1 MQQVVSFT
9 RQRNL
14 PPKNREEE
22 VSEHLSHD
30 ISILRMKAD
39 ETANSDTCT
48 AALQEKHLQQLAEM
62 QAASQ
67 EAGESPSSTINSLSR

>member
-22 VSEHLSHD
+22 VSPHLSHD
-30 ISILRMKAD
+30 ISFLRTNAD
-39 ETANSDTCT
+39 ETANSDT
-48 AALQEKHLQQLAEM
+48 
-62 QAASQ
+62 
-67 EAGESPSSTINSLSR
+67 